1 MNIYEIKHRLKHYN
15 QSEEQFLALLS
26 ELQSALIKVDR
37 EDAVFIQ
44 NFLRKQISYINNT
57 NDNLEEK
64 LYLINVKKPLGL
76 KDVVTI
82 SVVQNYEDIVKIY
95 TINT

>member
-1 MNIYEIKHRLKHYN
+1 MNIYEIKHRLQHYN
-15 QSEEQFLALLS
+15 RSEEQFVALLS

-44 NFLRKQISYINNT
+44 NFLRKQISYINNAS
-57 NDNLEEK
+57 DNLEEK
-64 LYLINVKKPLGL
+64 LYLINIKKPLGL
-76 KDVVTI
+76 KDVITI